1 MCPTVAVYVTVSIS
15 PIFIDRVL
23 LDQLVIMEIQ
33 DSQDQLVL
41 RDQL

>member
-1 MCPTVAVYVTVSIS
+1 MCPTVAVYVTVSII
-15 PIFIDRVL
+15 PVFIDRVL